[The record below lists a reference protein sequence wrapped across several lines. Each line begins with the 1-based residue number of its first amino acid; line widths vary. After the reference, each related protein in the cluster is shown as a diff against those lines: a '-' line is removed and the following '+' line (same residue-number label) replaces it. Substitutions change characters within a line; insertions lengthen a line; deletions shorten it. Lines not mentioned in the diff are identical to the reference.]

1 MYFDDNKNISDVST
15 QQILQRHELAV
26 QQYENTLQSLQAIN
40 SSVIYL
46 QNLMVNTQ
54 VEIDKRLG
62 WITEFLGGAGK
73 NLCQLPAN
81 MRFLYCS
88 RVVA

>member
-1 MYFDDNKNISDVST
+1 MISDVST
-15 QQILQRHELAV
+15 QQILNRHELAV
-26 QQYENTLQSLQAIN
+26 QQYETTLQSLQAIN
-40 SSVIYL
+40 ASVIYL

-73 NLCQLPAN
+73 LIDIFIIN
-81 MRFLYCS
+81 
-88 RVVA
+88 